1 MIERSIMVKYYKI
14 KYLFWLFSISVF
26 TVLTGCMEEA
36 IDDNIN
42 KYNGASGTLLFSLN
56 VPGAE
61 TVLTR
66 SGDEKPITDVT
77 IKEVDLLLFGPSNTD
92 ESQVHIL
99 AYCQATQVKDNV
111 YSVTDFPFNPK
122 GNNEERNLLIV
133 TNAREQLN
141 RLLGEPYSLENNTSL
156 SSNLGL
162 IRNELFDLLTEREA
176 GFVTD
181 LPNVPIKMSS
191 EMLNFKDGIQEG
203 TNMSP
208 DGAAIPLI
216 RMLSKI
222 TVKST
227 LPKEIFELE
236 GATVCDVAQKGYILP
251 VKPQMIN
258 DINRISYKG
267 EQDEMVVGATE
278 METIPIYVYETNVGT
293 APVKVII
300 KAKYKGESSYYRLD
314 LINNSALSLERNHEY
329 IIQIHSVDAGG
340 AASYQAARDNPAEGV
355 KFDVADNDNANTE
368 IIGNHFFSIDYE
380 NIDIYADSLSSV
392 LLARVKTDYLSS
404 SGADLGSI
412 TTSGGLKLLSSPTFL
427 IGQDYL
433 DIIVDVP
440 YSFSS
445 GVVSIILG
453 NYKKQVKVV
462 KYRSFDI
469 HSVDLRYQNIVQAR
483 IQSSSGGSASGW
495 IGLSVNNYYNPIQ
508 NDIFLSKE
516 QLAVNN
522 YTLYIYLNENMNR
535 TSRESELH
543 LVNTEG
549 LKRKLYITQ
558 EGYER
563 YRLGYFGGTIS
574 SANGI
579 SMFTRNL
586 IVEAYEEEESKLNW
600 SDKTISDNDKNILL
614 SDDGKEATWVLA
626 NSYQSPAALYCLH
639 KNVDKNFN
647 GTIDRDELD
656 WYLPTIKQGLGL
668 ALYELAVDNIRSA
681 YWSSTV
687 LSNNLDYAWSFY
699 SSQNYGSDIIQDEN
713 GFGGF
718 QINSGFRTKAR
729 YVRCVRDM

>member
-1 MIERSIMVKYYKI
+1 MVKYYKI

-42 KYNGASGTLLFSLN
+42 KYNGASGTLFFSLN
-56 VPGAE
+56 VSGTE
-61 TVLTR
+61 TVVTR

-92 ESQVHIL
+92 EYKVNIL

-122 GNNEERNLLIV
+122 GNNEERNLLVV
-133 TNAREQLN
+133 TNAREQLKK
-141 RLLGEPYSLENNTSL
+141 LLGEPYSLEKNTSL
-156 SSNLGL
+156 SSNLGV

-203 TNMSP
+203 ANISP
-208 DGAAIPLI
+208 DGVAIPLI

-236 GATVCDVAQKGYILP
+236 GATVCDVAQQGYILP
-251 VKPQMIN
+251 VNPQVIN
-258 DINRISYKG
+258 DINRISYRG

-278 METIPIYVYETNVGT
+278 METIPIYVYETNVREST

-314 LINNSALSLERNHEY
+314 LIDKSALSLERNHEY
-329 IIQIHSVDAGG
+329 IIQIHSVDALGTE
-340 AASYQAARDNPAEGV
+340 SYQAARDNPAEGV
-355 KFDVADNDNANTE
+355 KFNITDNDNANTE
-368 IIGNHFFSIDYE
+368 VIGGHFFSIDYE

-392 LLARVKTDYLSS
+392 LLARVRTNYLSS
-404 SGADLGSI
+404 PGADLGSI
-412 TTSGGLKLLSSPTFL
+412 TTSGGMKLLSSPTFL

-445 GVVSIILG
+445 GVVTIILG
-453 NYKKQVKVV
+453 NYKKQVKVS
-462 KYRSFDI
+462 KYRSLDM
-469 HSVDLRYQNIVQAR
+469 HLVDLQYQNIRQAR
-483 IQSSSGGSASGW
+483 IQSSSGGATSDW
-495 IGLSVNNYYNPIQ
+495 IGLSANSYYNPIQ
-508 NDIFLSKE
+508 NNIFLAPE
-516 QLAVNN
+516 QLVVSN
-522 YTLYIYLNENMNR
+522 YRLYIYLNENMNR
-535 TSRESELH
+535 TSRESEVH

-574 SANGI
+574 SVSGI
-579 SMFTRNL
+579 SMFIRNL

-600 SDKTISDNDKNILL
+600 SDKTISDSDKDILL

-718 QINSGFRTKAR
+718 RINSGFRTKAR
-729 YVRCVRDM
+729 YVRCVREM